1 MTSHKAAPARE
12 RPPKQ
17 AGYSYN
23 NLIAL
28 RTTTVE
34 LKFETGDPSQDAG
47 SCFALGVF
55 GQIPLSLYRDLYTP
69 FYE

>member
-23 NLIAL
+23 NLILYAKPRL
-28 RTTTVE
+28 SE
-34 LKFETGDPSQDAG
+34 KFETGDPSKDAG
-47 SCFALGVF
+47 SCFAL
-55 GQIPLSLYRDLYTP
+55 
-69 FYE
+69 

>member
-1 MTSHKAAPARE
+1 MTSHQAAPARE

-17 AGYSYN
+17 AGYSYK
-23 NLIAL
+23 NLITLCPA
-28 RTTTVE
+28 TVE

-55 GQIPLSLYRDLYTP
+55 GQLPLSLYRNL
-69 FYE
+69 